1 MSHGLALKM
10 GLANIVSRITS
21 RRRNNGTP
29 GKPASAESTGADDAN
44 ASKPSTRGEDAA
56 MDAGTSGAADGE
68 GGKLFRKR
76 NTLGG

>member
-29 GKPASAESTGADDAN
+29 GKPASAESPGAD
-44 ASKPSTRGEDAA
+44 DAA
-56 MDAGTSGAADGE
+56 MDAGTSSAADGE

-76 NTLGG
+76 NTLGGLTNGIFL